1 VNYQYTPLH
10 HPESIRLLTLLYGE
24 FSSPIRVRLAE
35 VRLSKKPQYE
45 ALSYSWA
52 TEGGDTSLS
61 SQIVCDEG
69 KTLAVTKNCELAL
82 RYIRKGDS
90 LTTLWV
96 DAICINQQDIKERGH
111 QVGIMRNVYANATK
125 VLVWLGEE
133 SEEVGVQI
141 QWTARPHKQSKA
153 VASGSGAA
161 DGQMTNAGIRG
172 RDHTNW
178 NTNSVPSKP
187 AHGKGERRKNYPEAI
202 VSVSKIFLDFLV
214 RTMAEVRQA
223 KAACHDPESLPCYQ
237 ELASQIHEGIARR

>member
-1 VNYQYTPLH
+1 YQYTPLH

-24 FSSPIRVRLAE
+24 FSSPIHVRLAE

-125 VLVWLGEE
+125 VLVWLGEG
-133 SEEVGVQI
+133 SE
-141 QWTARPHKQSKA
+141 
-153 VASGSGAA
+153 
-161 DGQMTNAGIRG
+161 
-172 RDHTNW
+172 
-178 NTNSVPSKP
+178 
-187 AHGKGERRKNYPEAI
+187 
-202 VSVSKIFLDFLV
+202 
-214 RTMAEVRQA
+214 
-223 KAACHDPESLPCYQ
+223 
-237 ELASQIHEGIARR
+237 